1 MITPQSAWRLT
12 APLRRGAY
20 GGEKSLPFV
29 GEVAEQSEDGEV
41 LGERSKRC
49 RLTIMSIT
57 ATLFL
62 VRVDFVKK

>member
-41 LGERSKRC
+41 VAAHKLNSEFRIPHSE
-49 RLTIMSIT
+49 
-57 ATLFL
+57 FP
-62 VRVDFVKK
+62 